1 MNTHDAVVIGGGASG
16 LAAAQ
21 WIARYRR
28 DVLVLDSGDYRA
40 ASVDRSH
47 GYLGRDPGKP
57 HELLS
62 KGREELRQYPTASY
76 QSAEVTRLD
85 GAKGRFR
92 VELGDGTTVG
102 AHRLVLAT
110 GVADVVPD
118 IDGFAEHYG
127 AGVFHCPSCDGYEA
141 KDRHVVAIGWDPHLV
156 GFAGTLLNWAASVTV
171 VTDGREFRGDDSC
184 EVILERHG
192 IELLRETATRFVGSR
207 GDLQGVELS
216 DGRLVQASLAFFS
229 LAHVPR
235 TDLATSLGCQ
245 LDEDGYVVIDE
256 KGETTV
262 PGVYAAGD
270 LVPGLQLI
278 QIAAAKGTVA
288 GVALAHSLF
297 CEQGSDGSPE
307 PAPDVD
313 QELQAAANG

>member
-1 MNTHDAVVIGGGASG
+1 MNTHDAVVIGGGVSG

-28 DVLVLDSGDYRA
+28 DVLVVDSGDYRA

-47 GYLGRDPGKP
+47 GYLGRDPGVP

-62 KGREELRQYPTASY
+62 KGRDELRQYPTASY
-76 QSAEVTRLD
+76 RSAEVVRVDGTR
-85 GAKGRFR
+85 GQFR
-92 VELGDGTTVG
+92 VELADGDTVG
-102 AHRLVLAT
+102 AHRLLLAT
-110 GVADVVPD
+110 GVADVFPD

-171 VTDGREFRGDDSC
+171 VTHGREFQGDDSC
-184 EVILERHG
+184 EVVLDRHG
-192 IELLRETATRFVGSR
+192 IELLRESTTRFVGTR
-207 GDLQGVELS
+207 GDLQGVELE
-216 DGRLVQASLAFFS
+216 DGRLLRASMAFFS

-235 TDLATSLGCQ
+235 TDLATSLGCEI
-245 LDEDGYVVIDE
+245 DEEGYVVIDE

-297 CEQGSDGSPE
+297 GEQGSTGSPE
-307 PAPDVD
+307 AAPDVD
-313 QELQAAANG
+313 QELESAATG